1 MNKADLIASEKYN
14 IVSEIEKYATNPSKK
29 AIIFRDQ
36 RGKEEDTTYTQLINN
51 ANKIGHMFLKY
62 GLKKGDKLL
71 VMLPRAIKTYE
82 VYLAALKLGIIIV
95 PSDEMFRTKDWQYR
109 ITHGEI

>member
-36 RGKEEDTTYTQLINN
+36 SGKEEDTTYTQLINN
-51 ANKIGHMFLKY
+51 ANKIGHMILKY
-62 GLKKGDKLL
+62 DLKKGEKLL
-71 VMLPRAIKTYE
+71 DMITNENKTYKL
-82 VYLAALKLGIIIV
+82 YITTLKLDIIIV
-95 PSDEMFRTKDWQYR
+95 HSSEILRKKDFQ
-109 ITHGEI
+109 